1 MKNAA
6 EEAKARTSMSST
18 FGSVMNPDA
27 RDFKLSLDQL
37 MKQRKRGFIHDEE
50 DSDGMDVVSFSLSLS
65 KFHVIEIGN
74 YGRDDFQTV
83 HDQGVW

>member
-37 MKQRKRGFIHDEE
+37 MKQR
-50 DSDGMDVVSFSLSLS
+50 
-65 KFHVIEIGN
+65 
-74 YGRDDFQTV
+74 
-83 HDQGVW
+83 